1 MTELSPAAGAIV
13 LAFDDRYERCGPF
26 DDNWQKP
33 CLAAALRE
41 LANQVVPDLLMTM
54 DDGRSCLP
62 LHCSPEE
69 ALAAT
74 ANEKIRRKILA
85 IADELEAHDA

>member
-26 DDNWQKP
+26 DDNWQEW

-41 LANQVVPDLLMTM
+41 LASRINGAD
-54 DDGRSCLP
+54 
-62 LHCSPEE
+62 H
-69 ALAAT
+69 
-74 ANEKIRRKILA
+74 IRADIIA
-85 IADELEAHDA
+85 IAAELEEVK